1 MTLLYNEMLHYRQFV
16 AFHEKR
22 LELKAEALARDKIQE
37 KNVRMYQAKSTDFKK
52 YFELQMSATEWA
64 ERGFEEFNM
73 TYPLHIWILLH
84 LEK

>member
-1 MTLLYNEMLHYRQFV
+1 MKVE
-16 AFHEKR
+16 
-22 LELKAEALARDKIQE
+22 AENRNRYQE
-37 KNVRMYQAKSTDFKK
+37 KNVRMYQVKSSDFKK
-52 YFELQMSATEWA
+52 YFDMQMTATEWA